1 MRFLKLG
8 ATALAG
14 VFLAAGAMA
23 PVAMAQPVAQVSKAM
38 ANAFN
43 EANAAIAAKEG
54 PVAFLHVNYGQR
66 TEKRELSAFN
76 AIADF
81 YGVEKRLVCN
91 LDYLKEFRISSV
103 NDYKVGDQID
113 VSVFEEGDKVIVTS
127 KSKGRGFQGVVKR
140 YGFHGGPK
148 THGQK
153 NRLRAPGSIGATT
166 PQRVV
171 RGKKMPGRMGNN
183 RKTIKN
189 LEVIQVDKENNIL
202 AVKGAVPGMRG
213 ALVEVRKIEKKK

>member
-1 MRFLKLG
+1 MSQVFKDEKVVPVTLIK
-8 ATALAG
+8 AG
-14 VFLAAGAMA
+14 PIVISQIRTREKDGYEAI
-23 PVAMAQPVAQVSKAM
+23 QV
-38 ANAFN
+38 AFN
-43 EANAAIAAKEG
+43 SGRKKINKPLRGHLNNLKSGDKEIK
-54 PVAFLHVNYGQR
+54 V
-66 TEKRELSAFN
+66 
-76 AIADF
+76 D
-81 YGVEKRLVCN
+81 N

>member
-1 MRFLKLG
+1 MNNLKSG
-8 ATALAG
+8 D
-14 VFLAAGAMA
+14 
-23 PVAMAQPVAQVSKAM
+23 
-38 ANAFN
+38 
-43 EANAAIAAKEG
+43 KEIK
-54 PVAFLHVNYGQR
+54 V
-66 TEKRELSAFN
+66 
-76 AIADF
+76 D
-81 YGVEKRLVCN
+81 N

>member
-1 MRFLKLG
+1 MSQVFKDEKVVPVTLIK
-8 ATALAG
+8 AG
-14 VFLAAGAMA
+14 PIVISQIRTREKDGYEAI
-23 PVAMAQPVAQVSKAM
+23 QV
-38 ANAFN
+38 AFN
-43 EANAAIAAKEG
+43 SGRKKINKPLRGHLNNLKSGDKEIK
-54 PVAFLHVNYGQR
+54 V
-66 TEKRELSAFN
+66 
-76 AIADF
+76 D
-81 YGVEKRLVCN
+81 N

-171 RGKKMPGRMGNN
+171 RGKKMPGRASGEDVCQGG
-183 RKTIKN
+183 RR
-189 LEVIQVDKENNIL
+189 LF
-202 AVKGAVPGMRG
+202 P
-213 ALVEVRKIEKKK
+213 LVLNS